1 MGWRITHSI
10 MRQSARGHLVSQPVA
25 RPEPRCW
32 WGGECDSGD
41 YTILVALITQTN
53 TVIWETL
60 VICGNSLKDYYF
72 FSFFFYSLIS
82 ALSTDTYV
90 LLPEQAFEL
99 ISCYCTKFCC
109 TAQIFPLYNIDRTV
123 VNGNLFYFLKFLIC
137 PNVVVAI
144 ILKIRLHPSQ
154 WLQNT
159 QVLGIKRSGNFDK
172 ISGLEN

>member
-25 RPEPRCW
+25 RPEPGCW
-32 WGGECDSGD
+32 WGGEGDSGD

-72 FSFFFYSLIS
+72 FSFFFLLSHFCAFHRYLRITARTSFWADQLLLYKILLYSPDFSIIQ
-82 ALSTDTYV
+82 YR
-90 LLPEQAFEL
+90 QN
-99 ISCYCTKFCC
+99 SCQWKSF
-109 TAQIFPLYNIDRTV
+109 
-123 VNGNLFYFLKFLIC
+123 LFFLFLIC